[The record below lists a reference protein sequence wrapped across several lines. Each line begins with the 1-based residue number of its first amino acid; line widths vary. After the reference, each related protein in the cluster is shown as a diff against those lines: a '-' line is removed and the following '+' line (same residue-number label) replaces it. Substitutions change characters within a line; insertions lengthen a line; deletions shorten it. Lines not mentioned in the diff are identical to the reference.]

1 MNTLKFSIT
10 TLLFISLTACTKED
24 NLATTAN
31 EIISQAS
38 KTLVTGTWSVADYN
52 EKGNNQTQYFS
63 NYKFTFSSNNTVKAT
78 NGTNTIN
85 GSWQTG
91 TDDSKPK
98 FILNFSASNGPFE
111 EISEDWK
118 IIQITASK
126 IELNHVSGGN
136 AGTSSLTFVEN

>member
-1 MNTLKFSIT
+1 MNTLKLSIT
-10 TLLFISLTACTKED
+10 VLLFISLTACTKED
-24 NLATTAN
+24 NFATTAN

-38 KTLVTGTWSVADYN
+38 KKLVTGSWSVSVYN
-52 EKGNNQTQYFS
+52 ERGNNQTQYFN

-78 NGTNTIN
+78 NGTDIIN
-85 GSWQTG
+85 GTWQTG

-126 IELNHVSGGN
+126 IELSHVSGGN
-136 AGTSSLTFVEN
+136 AGMSSLTFVEN